1 MFNCSI
7 PLNFESLLEID
18 VNYGGTA
25 SWKSVSAG
33 VKNIAPALNESVDQV
48 SYYDGQGFAESQ
60 VVGAQY
66 ILTITLDRIKGDA
79 AQDYLLGKQ
88 FELGC
93 SRATQARY
101 TNFQGDTKTGIV
113 TIANITPPGGDAPAK
128 GEWSFELHF
137 KAKPTLALATSAPA
151 LTAVVAAGSVLGS
164 TKFTAT
170 PGGTNTLGYVLTPGV
185 PTAPNAG
192 SFVQALAYTSGANIA
207 AVAGQSLNMFE
218 LDANKRVVLYKT
230 AVLASGDIGTGA

>member
-7 PLNFESLLEID
+7 PLNYESLLEID

-25 SWKSVSAG
+25 SWKALSVG
-33 VKNIAPALNESVDQV
+33 VKNIAPSLNESVDQA
-48 SYYDGQGFAESQ
+48 SYYDGQGFAESH

-66 ILTITLDRIKGDA
+66 VLAVTLDRIKGDA
-79 AQDYLLGKQ
+79 AQDYILAKQ

-93 SRATQARY
+93 SRTSQAWY
-101 TNFQGDTKTGIV
+101 SNFQGDVKSGIV
-113 TIANITPPGGDAPAK
+113 TIANIVPPGGDAPAK

-137 KAKPTLALATSAPA
+137 KAKPVLTPATSAPA
-151 LTAVVAAGSVLGS
+151 LSVVVSAGSVLGA
-164 TKFTAT
+164 TKFAATA
-170 PGGTNTLGYVLTPGV
+170 GVGNTLGYILTNGV

-218 LDANKRVVLYKT
+218 LDANKRVVLFKT
-230 AVLASGDIGTGA
+230 AVLSAGEIMA

>member
-7 PLNFESLLEID
+7 PLNYESLLEID
-18 VNYGGTA
+18 VNYGGTP
-25 SWKSVSAG
+25 SWKALSVG
-33 VKNIAPALNESVDQV
+33 VKNIAPALNESVDQA
-48 SYYDGQGFAESQ
+48 SYYDGQGFAESH

-66 ILTITLDRIKGDA
+66 VLAVTLDRIKGDA
-79 AQDYLLGKQ
+79 AQDYILAKQ
-88 FELGC
+88 FDLGC
-93 SRATQARY
+93 SRASQARY

-137 KAKPTLALATSAPA
+137 KAKPVLAPATSAPA
-151 LTAVVAAGSVLGS
+151 LTATVVAGSVLGATS
-164 TKFTAT
+164 FTASA
-170 PGGTNTLGYVLTPGV
+170 GVGNSLGYVLTNGV

-218 LDANKRVVLYKT
+218 LDANKRVVLFKT
-230 AVLASGDIGTGA
+230 AVLSGSEIGA

>member
-7 PLNFESLLEID
+7 PLNYESLLEID

-25 SWKSVSAG
+25 SWKALSAG
-33 VKNIAPALNESVDQV
+33 VKNIAPALNESVDQT
-48 SYYDGQGFAESQ
+48 SYYDGKGFAESQ

-66 ILTITLDRIKGDA
+66 VLAVTLDRIKGDA
-79 AQDYLLGKQ
+79 AQDYILAKQ

-93 SRATQARY
+93 SRTSQARY
-101 TNFQGDTKTGIV
+101 TNFNGDTKSGVV

-137 KAKPTLALATSAPA
+137 KAKPVLALATSAPA
-151 LTAVVAAGSVLGS
+151 LTATVAAGSVLGA

-170 PGGTNTLGYVLTPGV
+170 PGGTNTLGYVLTAGV

-192 SFVQALAYTSGANIA
+192 SFVQAIAYTSGADIA
-207 AVAGQSLNMFE
+207 AVVGNSLNMFE
-218 LDANKRVVLYKT
+218 LDGNGRVVLFKT
-230 AVLASGDIGTGA
+230 AVLSGLEIGA